1 MKTLTLLRKGFLH
14 PVIAANMLVAVGA
27 RMDNI
32 FGAVNTERN
41 QTATHEKAEK
51 RKLKKKKKKEE
62 INKCSFIFF

>member
-32 FGAVNTERN
+32 FGAVNTEWN
-41 QTATHEKAEK
+41 QTATHEKA
-51 RKLKKKKKKEE
+51 KET
-62 INKCSFIFF
+62 KDQT